1 MTAQTWTAAEAA
13 EFLKV
18 SEGQL
23 RQLRR
28 RGGGPPYIKIGRS
41 VRYVPA
47 QVGKWIQDTARTRT
61 RSHSVGV
68 IS

>member
-1 MTAQTWTAAEAA
+1 MSTTTWTAAEAA

-28 RGGGPPYIKIGRS
+28 RGGGPPYIKVGRS

-61 RSHSVGV
+61 RPHSVGV
-68 IS
+68 VS